1 MEDDDQP
8 PTFEELLLLE
18 ELLESGQLS
27 DDDLL
32 DVDIPTMDFLSMEQQ
47 MNQFRDDE
55 ASQAEVWYLSDD
67 DNNVDYEAMHNVYD
81 EHIHSD
87 IISSYFQNMQPSE
100 TSNTNRNHGK
110 KTFELSDNQRAV
122 MVAKLMLLA
131 NKDMTLPWGVAK
143 KLANEYGVDKST
155 VHRIWGRAKDQMQ
168 QDVIDVRRQ
177 KKGRVGRKAREF
189 TEEVIKNVPKR
200 HRTTLRSFAIALQT
214 SPSTIYR
221 LLKKGILRPHT
232 NSIKPSVTAAHK
244 TQRIQWILSKIIPRT
259 VHSGPKFS
267 SLYNVIHIDEKWF
280 YMSRKTQRY
289 YLLAGEEEPYRATQ
303 NSNYLVKVM
312 FLCGIARPIIGYNG
326 EVLFDGKLGI
336 FPFTEEVPAK
346 RSSKNRERGT
356 IEIKAITSVTKE
368 VIRRKII
375 DELLPAIRSK
385 WPWFASKDILIQQD
399 NARPHI
405 NRNDAE
411 FLDAATQEGFNIQ
424 LICQPPQS
432 PDLNVLDLG
441 FFRAIQSLQHQK
453 FPRDVEALVK
463 AVKEAYEAYDP
474 KLINYTWL
482 QLQYVMLEILGVKG
496 GNNYKSPH
504 KGKAKMDNLGLL
516 PDTVE
521 VPDDLL
527 TSIRQY
533 MQEGQININEF
544 RQRVNEMG
552 VRVEDPYQ
560 NGRHQ

>member
-143 KLANEYGVDKST
+143 KLANEY
-155 VHRIWGRAKDQMQ
+155 
-168 QDVIDVRRQ
+168 
-177 KKGRVGRKAREF
+177 
-189 TEEVIKNVPKR
+189 
-200 HRTTLRSFAIALQT
+200 
-214 SPSTIYR
+214 
-221 LLKKGILRPHT
+221 
-232 NSIKPSVTAAHK
+232 
-244 TQRIQWILSKIIPRT
+244 
-259 VHSGPKFS
+259 
-267 SLYNVIHIDEKWF
+267 
-280 YMSRKTQRY
+280 
-289 YLLAGEEEPYRATQ
+289 
-303 NSNYLVKVM
+303 
-312 FLCGIARPIIGYNG
+312 
-326 EVLFDGKLGI
+326 
-336 FPFTEEVPAK
+336 
-346 RSSKNRERGT
+346 
-356 IEIKAITSVTKE
+356 
-368 VIRRKII
+368 
-375 DELLPAIRSK
+375 
-385 WPWFASKDILIQQD
+385 
-399 NARPHI
+399 
-405 NRNDAE
+405 
-411 FLDAATQEGFNIQ
+411 
-424 LICQPPQS
+424 
-432 PDLNVLDLG
+432 
-441 FFRAIQSLQHQK
+441 
-453 FPRDVEALVK
+453 
-463 AVKEAYEAYDP
+463 
-474 KLINYTWL
+474 
-482 QLQYVMLEILGVKG
+482 
-496 GNNYKSPH
+496 
-504 KGKAKMDNLGLL
+504 
-516 PDTVE
+516 DTVE